1 MIRACQQNIVKDG
14 KIKMVTTTKNPAK
27 TNLGRKLAEYQSKA
41 KLDNS
46 QDNLDFIEKLK
57 ASDAKLF
64 GFKNLEEYQAEL
76 DKLEANKVHAGKRE
90 LDTAFQTEFSVKSD
104 NYERACADVDADAET
119 YKKNVI
125 TARTELINF
134 ADSYKQT
141 VGIGES
147 SKRTDFRRMRI
158 QSVGGG
164 SIRNYFGGWGD
175 GSKELRHQYACGRLS
190 ADANSNLDGDLVT
203 DDMRKI
209 VNKVIKLSSPYNNG
223 QTVPQGKSSG
233 YELKPPEPQDNKADT
248 TATDKTTTKKQGD
261 KKRNHHKK
269 H

>member
-1 MIRACQQNIVKDG
+1 ME
-14 KIKMVTTTKNPAK
+14 TKTKSPAK
-27 TNLGRKLAEYQSKA
+27 TNLGRKLAEYQSKV
-41 KLDNS
+41 KLDGS

-64 GFKNLEEYQAEL
+64 GFKTLEEYQAEL

-90 LDTAFQTEFSVKSD
+90 IDTAFQLEFNTKSGNFWNAIQTEC
-104 NYERACADVDADAET
+104 EPEA
-119 YKKNVI
+119 YKQNVT
-125 TARTELINF
+125 TALHELITF

-147 SKRTDFRRMRI
+147 SKRSDFRRMLI
-158 QSVGGG
+158 ASVGGG
-164 SIRNYFGGWGD
+164 RISNYFGGWGD
-175 GSKELRHQYACGRLS
+175 GSKELRHQYGNGRLS

-223 QTVPQGKSSG
+223 QNVPQGKSSG
-233 YELKPPEPQDNKADT
+233 YELKQPEPIDNKADA
-248 TATDKTTTKKQGD
+248 TATDKTTTTKQGD

>member
-1 MIRACQQNIVKDG
+1 MINASQQNIVKDG
-14 KIKMVTTTKNPAK
+14 KIKMVTTTKTPAK
-27 TNLGRKLAEYQSKA
+27 TNLGRKLAEYQSKV
-41 KLDNS
+41 KLDGS

-64 GFKNLEEYQAEL
+64 GFKTLEEYQAEL
-76 DKLEANKVHAGKRE
+76 DKLEANKVHTGKRE
-90 LDTAFQTEFSVKSD
+90 IDTAFQMQFSVKSANLD
-104 NYERACADVDADAET
+104 NAIADVDAEPET
-119 YKKNVI
+119 YKKNVV
-125 TARTELINF
+125 TAMTELITF

-158 QSVGGG
+158 SAVGNGR
-164 SIRNYFGGWGD
+164 ITNYFGGWGD
-175 GSKELRHQYACGRLS
+175 GSKELRHQYGCGRLS
-190 ADANSNLDGDLVT
+190 ADANSNLDGDLIT

-233 YELKPPEPQDNKADT
+233 YELKPPEPIDNKADT
-248 TATDKTTTKKQGD
+248 TATDTTTKKQGD